1 MQKDPTLPKVS
12 LCSVVKVEY
21 IITIYISTATD
32 LFSRVAAGLSKNIAP
47 TVQETQIHLI
57 VAPTL
62 DLPRQTRGRRVP
74 PSAPQD
80 CFRHTGASWA
90 RTL

>member
-1 MQKDPTLPKVS
+1 MS
-12 LCSVVKVEY
+12 SVLNYED
-21 IITIYISTATD
+21 INPSTATD

-57 VAPTL
+57 GAPTL